1 LVSYLP
7 ARGGK
12 LVNLFLRCS
21 DQGRKSAD
29 EGDGDGK
36 GELRVA
42 ADVAV
47 ADWEW
52 ISGSIS
58 DPIET
63 GSNPDPHP
71 DPKPFCIA
79 INAKPTL
86 VIEYFC

>member
-1 LVSYLP
+1 MVSYLP

-36 GELRVA
+36 GELRVE

-47 ADWEW
+47 ADWEG
-52 ISGSIS
+52 ISGDLFLTQLKP
-58 DPIET
+58 DPIRIRIRT
-63 GSNPDPHP
+63 PSV
-71 DPKPFCIA
+71 
-79 INAKPTL
+79 L
-86 VIEYFC
+86 L